1 MRVHRNRTA
10 AQRPSAQ
17 LQPAS
22 AAVSDSPRQQLQAQR
37 LHQLRATAPLQAAA
51 ADAAGVVQRIGNRA
65 YDALVDEDLASE
77 SSDVEAHGDEWDMED
92 GMESMHGSEEHDT
105 QHSTYLD
112 AVEDGLERSVP
123 LAFVINAILSVHE
136 VEDLPEVVNAMRSDL
151 DEDIWLERVAIVLGI
166 NAPED
171 QGDALDKA
179 MTRALQLAH
188 TLPVPIA
195 LVRSTWKG
203 SSFPYGEM
211 RNAVL
216 HSEETR
222 SICRAFVGQEYH
234 PYVSV
239 QDFDTGSRRVPGQN
253 VLSQGPH
260 VFNEVEERLEGHAR
274 PLMVGGGYRPSPDL
288 VARALKRLESQ
299 YAKLREQARDEDTL
313 QGLAESEAKIAAKL
327 KEPGFLA
334 RFSKHVQHDMASR
347 QDLASVHP
355 LLPYTPEP
363 NLFMDGI
370 ALTFA
375 EEDLDAKPPSFGKGA
390 AEYSMLAKT
399 LSALEMAEMLHG
411 YAQSDPRSNSDIR
424 IGEIHERLS
433 ADLQSGRHPQR
444 GQNYLVDYPGLA
456 IETDLSRL
464 ALAYLSTG
472 KDPQSHIGQGQVMDR
487 FFDSKDAKNKT
498 SMSQFLGT
506 LKRHKSDGPIL
517 SGLEGEDPIHEQAQ
531 RLHGALRA
539 LSDPSSKLSRSAFM
553 PTRAYNQMSS
563 AISTPFPK
571 GGPFEDLSTGIQP
584 SQKGMVFGIT
594 AMGPQLA
601 TTRFSLLL
609 RTLLARLGDGTPL
622 DGNCL
627 YHAVH
632 QARSGGVVSN
642 DAAALLRQQAVAW
655 ALDDTN
661 LPVVAEY
668 AFTHSVSLD
677 ALVDTLSRNGAW
689 GGPAGDLAPRILAS
703 ALGIT
708 LVIRLADSGAAVE
721 VPPLVGDGGE
731 QVVITLSGQHYS
743 VPRAN
748 DIVMEDSQ

>member
-1 MRVHRNRTA
+1 MRVRCNKA
-10 AQRPSAQ
+10 ASEQSSALLTQ
-17 LQPAS
+17 AS
-22 AAVSDSPRQQLQAQR
+22 AAVTESPRQQTQAQR
-37 LHQLRATAPLQAAA
+37 LHQLRATEPLQATA
-51 ADAAGVVQRIGNRA
+51 ADAAGVVQRIGNLA
-65 YDALVDEDLASE
+65 YDALVDEDSASE

-92 GMESMHGSEEHDT
+92 GMESMHGSEEHDAR
-105 QHSTYLD
+105 HSTYLD

-123 LAFVINAILSVHE
+123 IAFVINAILSMHE
-136 VEDLPEVVNAMRSDL
+136 VEHLPEVVEAMLSGLDRS
-151 DEDIWLERVAIVLGI
+151 IWGERVAIVLGI

-171 QGDALDKA
+171 QGDALDRA
-179 MTRALQLAH
+179 MARALQLAH
-188 TLPVPIA
+188 NFRVPIA
-195 LVRSTWKG
+195 LVRCTWKG
-203 SSFPYGEM
+203 GPFPYGEM

-216 HSEETR
+216 HSDETSR
-222 SICRAFVGQEYH
+222 ICRAFVGEEYH

-239 QDFDTGSRRVPGQN
+239 QDFDTGSRRVPAES

-260 VFNEVEERLEGHAR
+260 VFNEVERRLEGHAR

-299 YAKLREQARDEDTL
+299 YAKLREQARDEDTRQEL
-313 QGLAESEAKIAAKL
+313 DEAEAAIAAQL
-327 KEPGFLA
+327 QERGFLA
-334 RFSKHVQHDMASR
+334 RFSEHVQHDMASR
-347 QDLASVHP
+347 QVLASVHP

-363 NLFMDGI
+363 NLFLDGM
-370 ALTFA
+370 ALNFA
-375 EEDLDAKPPSFGKGA
+375 GEDLQAKPPSFGKGA

-411 YAQSDPRSNSDIR
+411 YAPSDPRSSSDMR

-472 KDPQSHIGQGQVMDR
+472 KDPQSHIGQGQAMDR
-487 FFDSKDAKNKT
+487 FFDSKEAKNKT

-506 LKRHKSDGPIL
+506 LKKHKSDGPIL
-517 SGLEGEDPIHEQAQ
+517 RGLEGEDPIHGQAQ
-531 RLHGALRA
+531 RLHSALRA
-539 LSDPSSKLSRSAFM
+539 LSDPSSKLSRSTFM
-553 PTRAYNQMSS
+553 PTRTYNQMSS

-594 AMGPQLA
+594 AMGPELA

-609 RTLLARLGDGTPL
+609 KTLLARLGDGTPL

-642 DAAALLRQQAVAW
+642 EAAVLLRQQAVAW
-655 ALDDTN
+655 VLDDAN
-661 LPVVAEY
+661 LPVVSEY
-668 AFTHSVSLD
+668 AFTHGVSID

-708 LVIRLADSGAAVE
+708 LVIRLTDSGTEVE
-721 VPPLVGDGGE
+721 VPPLLDGGAA

-748 DIVMEDSQ
+748 DIVMEDRQ